1 MKIKIFTVK
10 KITIAMISICIAVI
24 LITSIYA
31 PLITAHAD
39 YSGQSTSL
47 TRTQLHDETLASS
60 LSTDTPV
67 ITVLMHGLGSRASA
81 WSNDFNILEDTPGR
95 SNLNFV
101 YDSDSIIEKMRD
113 TAPSGLQLYR
123 AETHTTS
130 SFTLY
135 SEYGKGDTDK
145 VSEITDFSKHTV
157 IVMDISDTYIAMEDV
172 YERFHYVI
180 DKISYDYY
188 MEEGCLPRINLIGH
202 SMGGLIN
209 MQYAIEHPKN
219 VAAIVSIGT
228 PYNGSWYNNWFV
240 EMLGIQEF
248 NKQPCMAGECVHDYY
263 FCDLEKR
270 RNAWNNVYAENPHLQ
285 LYALS
290 GETSWL
296 LMESYIW
303 ENSYLEDYIGV
314 GAAVGIRAAFLN
326 FSRLNLVAALLPGD
340 ICVDTES
347 QKAEGYDGVINFNK
361 VFTKSN
367 CNVNKRAQDD
377 FPVPH
382 NLETYDADMHNCI
395 LRIIDYGNE
404 YEDNVYSENGMNVM
418 IIAKS
423 DDTWLV
429 KLTNN
434 TGSARSFEYNR
445 MMCSHNDAENWTGLG
460 HIATTD
466 ILANGAST
474 IIAIQENGTA
484 SDITISYDKNNT
496 RYIFYGDNLDPLSC
510 TMISY
515 PATKTQNKYIKYN
528 MEVSILSKYGGKWTL
543 KLTNKTGIK
552 RSFEYNQNM
561 CFDGDAQS
569 WSGLT
574 HIAIT
579 KELESGE
586 STILEINEYGTA
598 TSIGISYTNGSTRY
612 IFYANNLNT
621 TGTMSSY
628 SYSKAFYIYSQNGI
642 KVSILGKYE
651 TTWLIRLTNNTGD
664 TRSFDFNRKMC
675 FAGDAENWIGLTDVV
690 TSIKLMN
697 GESVIIEIEE
707 NGTATSI
714 AISYISGNRRYIFYA
729 YNLNVSGAMS
739 SYSSDVSTHKY
750 TENNITVSIAGK
762 NGTTWLIDVTN
773 NTGSTCSFFYNGKM
787 CNTNDAKNWTG
798 LTDIKKTS
806 SVANGATV
814 QIEISENAAAT
825 DIAISYISGNKRK
838 IFYAHNLDAKGTM
851 TSDGFEKDYYSYTQ
865 NGMTVSIAGKNGST
879 WLIELTN
886 NTGNGHDFDY
896 NRKMCYEGDA
906 QNWTNLSHV
915 SSIYLGAGETTSYSL
930 QISENMSATS
940 IAISYKE
947 TDKIRKIFYA
957 YNLNTNGTMSAFSS
971 EYNEDNPPDECLVEG
986 TLITLA
992 DGTQKAVEELTGTES
1007 LLVWNMETGE
1017 YDSAPIMF
1025 VDSEPIGHYEVIE
1038 LTFSDG
1044 RTVGVV
1050 AEHGFWDV
1058 DLNEYV
1064 YLDENADDFIGHDFV
1079 VRDGAGRSVVTLTDV
1094 DISTEVTTV
1103 YSPVTYGHL
1112 CYFANGMLTMPGGI
1126 EGLFNIFEVDPDT
1139 LTIDEESYASDIA
1152 EYGLYTYEEFAET
1165 FPISEEVFEAFNGQ
1179 YLKVSMGKGLIT
1191 EARIGELIA
1200 RYAEFF

>member
-1 MKIKIFTVK
+1 MKIKFATKRKMLSI
-10 KITIAMISICIAVI
+10 IAICIVLI
-24 LITSIYA
+24 LALFICVPTMTAYA
-31 PLITAHAD
+31 A
-39 YSGQSTSL
+39 YSGQSGSM
-47 TRTQLHDETLASS
+47 TRDQLHNYTLETSVGD
-60 LSTDTPV
+60 DTPA
-67 ITVLMHGLGSRASA
+67 ITVFMHGLGSRAST
-81 WSNDFNILEDTPGR
+81 WSNNFSIAEEQKGREALDFVHDAA
-95 SNLNFV
+95 
-101 YDSDSIIEKMRD
+101 SIIEKMRD

-123 AETHTTS
+123 AKTES
-130 SFTLY
+130 IDSFMLY
-135 SEYGKGDTDK
+135 SEYGAGDQDK
-145 VSEITDFSKHTV
+145 VSSITDFSKHTV
-157 IVMDISDTYIAMEDV
+157 IVMDIPDTYLPMEDV
-172 YERFHYVI
+172 YENFHYVI

-188 MEEGCLPRINLIGH
+188 IEEGQLPRINLIGH

-219 VAAIVSIGT
+219 VAALVSIGT
-228 PYNGSWYNNWFV
+228 PYNGSWYNNGFV
-240 EMLGIQEF
+240 EMIGIQEF
-248 NKQPCMAGECVHDYY
+248 EKQPCMTGDCLHDYY
-263 FCDLEKR
+263 FCDLEQR
-270 RNAWNNVYAENPHLQ
+270 RNAWNNVYENNPHLQ

-290 GETSWL
+290 GETSIDIL
-296 LMESYIW
+296 
-303 ENSYLEDYIGV
+303 DYIV
-314 GAAVGIRAAFLN
+314 LNSNCLSYYARFNEAEIFGIRL
-326 FSRLNLVAALLPGD
+326 LYGVATVLPALLPGD

-347 QKAEGYDGVINFNK
+347 QKATGYDGVINYNK
-361 VFTKSN
+361 VFSRSN
-367 CNVNKRAQDD
+367 CDVYKRAQND

-382 NLETYDADMHNCI
+382 NLEPYDADMHDCI

-404 YEDNVYSENGMNVM
+404 YEDNVYSENGINVS

-434 TGSARSFEYNR
+434 TGSARSFEYNK

-515 PATKTQNKYIKYN
+515 PATKIQNKYIKYN

-543 KLTNKTGIK
+543 KLTNKTGVK

-621 TGTMSSY
+621 NGTMSSY
-628 SYSKAFYIYSQNGI
+628 SHSKAFYIYSQNGI

-651 TTWLIRLTNNTGD
+651 TTWFIRLTNNTGI
-664 TRSFDFNRKMC
+664 TRRFEFNRKMC

-690 TSIKLMN
+690 SGLTLVS
-697 GESVIIEIEE
+697 GESAVIKIEE

-762 NGTTWLIDVTN
+762 NGTTWLIDLTN

-798 LTDIKKTS
+798 LTDIRKTS
-806 SVANGATV
+806 SIANGATV
-814 QIEISENAAAT
+814 RIEISENASAT